1 MGASGNF
8 QINAAITVAAIG
20 PRSNNSKVTFSSL
33 TMAKCNSTNVLQQFE
48 VEKSDK
54 GKPGHIRD
62 KATGRCIGIR
72 QC

>member
-8 QINAAITVAAIG
+8 QINPAITVVAIG